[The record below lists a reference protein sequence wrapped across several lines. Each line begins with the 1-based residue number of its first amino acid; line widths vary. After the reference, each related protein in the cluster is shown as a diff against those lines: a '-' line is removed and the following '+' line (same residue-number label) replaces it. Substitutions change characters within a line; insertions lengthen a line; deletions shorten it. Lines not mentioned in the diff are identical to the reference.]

1 MLNHQLTPCYLLP
14 LNKKLESLLHCEE
27 LESINFALFN
37 ELITERHHCVVTH
50 LAQLEVEERKA
61 FAALEIDSTQELTNC
76 ATQLRD
82 EHKHKLSSLK
92 RSERAIQK
100 FK

>member
-1 MLNHQLTPCYLLP
+1 MLNHDLTPGDLLR
-14 LNKKLESLLHCEE
+14 LNTKLESLLHCPE

-37 ELITERHHCVVTH
+37 QLIGERHHCVITH
-50 LAQLEVEERKA
+50 LAQLEVEERQA
-61 FAALEIDSTQELTNC
+61 FATLEIHSTQELTNC